1 MYVGKLECY
10 NEIIQLILGEAFED
24 GLLSYCRNASK
35 RHFDRAFWAALDE
48 VFRSVVRSVSTNL
61 RHA

>member
-35 RHFDRAFWAALDE
+35 RHFNCSLWTTLD
-48 VFRSVVRSVSTNL
+48 
-61 RHA
+61 